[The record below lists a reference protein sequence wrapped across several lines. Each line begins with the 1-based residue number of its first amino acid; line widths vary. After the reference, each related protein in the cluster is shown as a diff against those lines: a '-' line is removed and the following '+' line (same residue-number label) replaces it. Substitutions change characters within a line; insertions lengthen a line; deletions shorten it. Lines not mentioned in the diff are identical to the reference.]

1 MKSARENEASLKINS
16 LSAWRNFSSLSTEHI
31 RQFQKL
37 VLDSVSAGKKIIGFG
52 ASARSSTLLNAAGL
66 DYTHISVIADNNQWK
81 QGLFTPGSEIQ
92 IISAIDAFKLKPD
105 VVVLLA
111 WNFKQELF
119 EQLRA
124 LGFQGDVIV
133 PLPGMP
139 HIEKFL

>member
-1 MKSARENEASLKINS
+1 
-16 LSAWRNFSSLSTEHI
+16 
-31 RQFQKL
+31 
-37 VLDSVSAGKKIIGFG
+37 
-52 ASARSSTLLNAAGL
+52 LNAAEL

-92 IISAIDAFKLKPD
+92 IISAIDAFNLKPD

-139 HIEKFL
+139 HIEKF